1 MSSSQPVIAQ
11 THTVQTNGHNT
22 ASKLKLSP
30 KKPTHVA
37 NEQFL
42 SLGDI
47 QLSFYCNQQ
56 IKQPLKLQ
64 TTFCCLVTSQIITL
78 YMFFCLLWFYLG

>member
-1 MSSSQPVIAQ
+1 MSSSQPVREQ

-47 QLSFYCNQQ
+47 QQKKKKKKKIGL
-56 IKQPLKLQ
+56 
-64 TTFCCLVTSQIITL
+64 L
-78 YMFFCLLWFYLG
+78 YLW